1 MYMEKNNLN
10 CTYKKNRLY
19 AYSGVVSCSFC
30 YISSKLSGSEKSESN
45 VRNNNENN
53 KMKNI
58 AMLSW
63 KSMMHWCLEYC
74 MQSDYN
80 SVILWKNW
88 EKSREK

>member
-1 MYMEKNNLN
+1 
-10 CTYKKNRLY
+10 
-19 AYSGVVSCSFC
+19 
-30 YISSKLSGSEKSESN
+30 
-45 VRNNNENN
+45 
-53 KMKNI
+53 MKNI

-80 SVILWKNW
+80 SVILWENW